1 MRALHTIAHP
11 RRLAALCAAA
21 LLSLEPGSPL
31 VAQTPQPSPS
41 PLTVP
46 YRLFRL
52 ENGLTVILHRDA
64 SVPVVSVNMWY
75 RVGSAN
81 EKPGRTGFAHLF
93 EHLMF
98 EGSKHVKDGEF
109 DGLLEAAGGSNN
121 GTTDNDRTNYYEDVP
136 ANALE
141 LALFLESDRMG
152 YLLDTMSPER
162 VNGQRD
168 VVKNEKRQQVDNQP
182 YGKVFEEIDRLL
194 YPPGHPYSWQ
204 VIGSMEDLSAASYE
218 DVVEFFKKYY
228 APGNASLVVAGDI
241 DLDRAQALVTKWFAE
256 IPKGAAVEPLQV
268 PQPVLTGVTRK
279 TITDRVQLPRI
290 YLAWLSP
297 KEFAPDDAAL
307 SIAAQILS
315 GGKGAR
321 LDRRLVHDTQ
331 MAQDVYAYQGSMALS
346 GSFQIASTARP
357 GKSVAD
363 VQKAIDEELDRLRT
377 TPPTAVEVER
387 AINAIEAQFY
397 RAMERVGSYR
407 GKALQLNHYY
417 NATGEPDYFAKD
429 LVRYKAV
436 TPAAVQAAIVK
447 HLPKDRRV
455 ELVVEPEGAR

>member
-1 MRALHTIAHP
+1 MRACLHMIST
-11 RRLAALCAAA
+11 RRRYLTALVALAALLATAG
-21 LLSLEPGSPL
+21 SRLE
-31 VAQTPQPSPS
+31 AQASTT
-41 PLTVP
+41 LAVP

-52 ENGLTVILHRDA
+52 DNGLTVILHRDA
-64 SVPVVSVNMWY
+64 SVPVVSVNAWY

-81 EKPGRTGFAHLF
+81 ERPGRTGFAHLF

-121 GTTDNDRTNYYEDVP
+121 GTTTNDRTDYYEDVP
-136 ANALE
+136 SNALE

-152 YLLDTMSPER
+152 YLLESMSPER

-182 YGKVFEEIDRLL
+182 YGQASEAIDALL
-194 YPPGHPYSWQ
+194 FPAGHPYSWQ
-204 VIGSMEDLSAASYE
+204 VIGSMEDLSAASYA
-218 DVVEFFKKYY
+218 DVVEFFKTYY

-241 DLDRAQALVTKWFAE
+241 DLDRAQALVTKWFSE
-256 IPKGAAVEPLQV
+256 IPKGAPVEPLTV
-268 PQPVLTGVTRK
+268 PQPVLTDVKRRTL
-279 TITDRVQLPRI
+279 TDKVQLPRL

-297 KEFAPDDAAL
+297 KEYAPDDAAL
-307 SIAAQILS
+307 TIAAQVLS

-331 MAQDVYAYQGSMALS
+331 IAQEVFAYQGGMALA
-346 GSFQIASTARP
+346 GTFQIVATARP
-357 GKSVAD
+357 GTTVSELQA
-363 VQKAIDEELDRLRT
+363 AIDDEVDRLRR
-377 TPPTAVEVER
+377 TPPAAAEVER
-387 AINAIEAQFY
+387 AVNAIEAQFY
-397 RAMERVGSYR
+397 RSMERVGSYR
-407 GKALQLNHYY
+407 GKALQLNEYY
-417 NATGEPDYFAKD
+417 NTVGDPDYFAKD
-429 LVRYKAV
+429 LARYRAV

-455 ELVVEPEGAR
+455 ELVVTPEPGQ

>member
-1 MRALHTIAHP
+1 MRACLHMIST
-11 RRLAALCAAA
+11 RRLHLTALVALVA
-21 LLSLEPGSPL
+21 LLTTAGSRLE
-31 VAQTPQPSPS
+31 AQAPTT
-41 PLTVP
+41 LTVP
-46 YRLFRL
+46 YRLFTL
-52 ENGLTVILHRDA
+52 DNGLTVILHRDT
-64 SVPVVSVNMWY
+64 SVPVVSVNAWY

-121 GTTDNDRTNYYEDVP
+121 GTTTNDRTNYYEDVP
-136 ANALE
+136 SNALE

-152 YLLDTMSPER
+152 YLLETMSPER

-182 YGKVFEEIDRLL
+182 YGKASEAIDTLL
-194 YPPGHPYSWQ
+194 FPAGHPYSWQ
-204 VIGSMEDLSAASYE
+204 VIGSMEDLSAASYT
-218 DVVEFFKKYY
+218 DVVECFRKYY

-241 DLDRAQALVTKWFAE
+241 DLDRAQALVTKWFSE
-256 IPKGAAVEPLQV
+256 IPKGAAVEPLNV
-268 PQPVLTGVTRK
+268 PQPVLTEVKRK
-279 TITDRVQLPRI
+279 TITDKVQLPRL

-297 KEFAPDDAAL
+297 KEYAPDDAAL
-307 SIAAQILS
+307 TIAAQILS

-331 MAQDVYAYQGSMALS
+331 TAQEVFAYQGGMALA
-346 GSFQIASTARP
+346 GTFQIVATARP
-357 GKSVAD
+357 GKTVAEL
-363 VQKAIDEELDRLRT
+363 QSAIDDEVDRLRR
-377 TPPTAVEVER
+377 TPPEAGEMER
-387 AINAIEAQFY
+387 AVNAIEAQFY

-407 GKALQLNHYY
+407 GKALQLNAYY
-417 NATGEPDYFAKD
+417 NAVGEPDYFAKD
-429 LVRYKAV
+429 LARDRAV
-436 TPAAVQAAIVK
+436 TPADVQAAIVK

-455 ELVVEPEGAR
+455 ELVVTPEAGL